1 MRGCS
6 PSLSPKEG
14 DKGGAPW
21 GDKGG
26 APWGD
31 KGGAPWGD
39 KGGTPWGEG
48 AAAESLIPTLSPKP
62 GDKGG
67 AAGSLKPVAI
77 TVIFTSSFIFSS
89 STAPK
94 MMLASSWAA
103 LWMMVEASF
112 TSASRNELEPVTLIR
127 MPRAPSMAPASSRG
141 EAMAAWAA
149 AVARFSPRAVAVPIT
164 A

>member
-6 PSLSPKEG
+6 PSLSPKEGDKGGAPWGDKGGAPWG

-67 AAGSLKPVAI
+67 AAGTWKVA
-77 TVIFTSSFIFSS
+77 VVAARAL
-89 STAPK
+89 STA
-94 MMLASSWAA
+94 LAA
-103 LWMMVEASF
+103 
-112 TSASRNELEPVTLIR
+112 
-127 MPRAPSMAPASSRG
+127 G
-141 EAMAAWAA
+141 
-149 AVARFSPRAVAVPIT
+149 
-164 A
+164 